1 MAGFRIRR
9 KLPLLLGCLLVIFLF
24 VKKGKQL
31 QEYELF
37 IPGEDPRGVW
47 EVVADFSNMPHLNT
61 RIERWELLEEGG
73 NYDRW
78 HYGVITYESMV
89 GGWLLGLNENHGQV
103 MVEPLAPPNHYYHQ
117 EVYTTHS
124 LHGLLIDEPLCG
136 GHCVG
141 GCAKTVLWTHLIVV
155 ARVETQL
162 MAPDSGLQLAIV
174 EDSGLQHASVE
185 DSGLQHA
192 SVEDSGLQH
201 AIVEDSGLQHAI
213 VEDSGLQHAIVED
226 SFVNRHYFCT
236 LTVED

>member
-1 MAGFRIRR
+1 
-9 KLPLLLGCLLVIFLF
+9 
-24 VKKGKQL
+24 
-31 QEYELF
+31 
-37 IPGEDPRGVW
+37 

-124 LHGLLIDEPLCG
+124 LHGLLID
-136 GHCVG
+136 
-141 GCAKTVLWTHLIVV
+141 
-155 ARVETQL
+155 
-162 MAPDSGLQLAIV
+162 SGLQLAIV

>member
-124 LHGLLIDEPLCG
+124 LHGLLIVKNYGKTHFRRSNRDGQEGTLVQQEVFSDCPLLF
-136 GHCVG
+136 HYLCVFE
-141 GCAKTVLWTHLIVV
+141 IN
-155 ARVETQL
+155 
-162 MAPDSGLQLAIV
+162 SGRQEFYKNLANWF
-174 EDSGLQHASVE
+174 SK
-185 DSGLQHA
+185 
-192 SVEDSGLQH
+192 
-201 AIVEDSGLQHAI
+201 
-213 VEDSGLQHAIVED
+213 
-226 SFVNRHYFCT
+226 
-236 LTVED
+236 

>member
-1 MAGFRIRR
+1 
-9 KLPLLLGCLLVIFLF
+9 
-24 VKKGKQL
+24 
-31 QEYELF
+31 
-37 IPGEDPRGVW
+37 

-124 LHGLLIDEPLCG
+124 LHGLLIVKNYGKTHFRRSNRDGQEGTLVQQEVFSDCPLLF
-136 GHCVG
+136 HYLCVFE
-141 GCAKTVLWTHLIVV
+141 INS
-155 ARVETQL
+155 
-162 MAPDSGLQLAIV
+162 DSGLQLAIV